1 MIDKQTFLNQFKEQY
16 IGDTSSLTLDSE
28 FRKVDS
34 WDSLTGMSILV
45 MIKDE
50 YDIDMSADALKACIT
65 IGDVYDFV
73 EKNVANA

>member
-16 IGDTSSLTLDSE
+16 IGDTDSLTLESE
-28 FRKVDS
+28 FRKIDS

-50 YDIDMSADALKACIT
+50 YDIDMTADALKACIT

-73 EKNVANA
+73 EKNVADA

>member
-16 IGDTSSLTLDSE
+16 IGDTSSLTLESE

-50 YDIDMSADALKACIT
+50 YDIEMSADALKACIT

-73 EKNVANA
+73 EKNVADA

>member
-16 IGDTSSLTLDSE
+16 IGETSSLTLESE
-28 FRKVDS
+28 FRKIDS

-73 EKNVANA
+73 EKNVADA

>member
-28 FRKVDS
+28 FRKIDS

>member
-1 MIDKQTFLNQFKEQY
+1 MNQFKEQY

-28 FRKVDS
+28 FRKIDS

>member
-50 YDIDMSADALKACIT
+50 YDIDMSADALKACVT
-65 IGDVYDFV
+65 ISDVYDFV